1 MLSLARLEDVSIVK
15 QFSRAQILG
24 FFAKLCLKQEF
35 MRHRYPHSP
44 LHHSIWPGSQ
54 ACSRRLL
61 GAVPDPGMHRG
72 LQEQDAS
79 SRASETF

>member
-1 MLSLARLEDVSIVK
+1 MLHLARLEDIRRVK

-24 FFAKLCLKQEF
+24 FFAKLCLMEEF

-44 LHHSIWPGSQ
+44 LHHSTWPGAQ
-54 ACSRRLL
+54 ACLRGFL

-72 LQEQDAS
+72 LQEQAAN